1 MQVTHPLAER
11 ETEPPDAV
19 TVAPG
24 ESYDIV
30 DGAVDV
36 PDDVA
41 EAVAERWA
49 EHYGVNAAPLL
60 AGDVDLE
67 DADGTLPFNPGDHT
81 NDEVAERVA
90 DIDDPATLEALTRLE
105 EQQQDRAGATDAIA
119 ERLDELEE

>member
-1 MQVTHPLAER
+1 MKVTHPLTDR

-24 ESYDIV
+24 ESYDVV

-36 PDDVA
+36 PEEVAEDVA
-41 EAVAERWA
+41 DRWA
-49 EHYGVNAAPLL
+49 DHYGVKAAALL
-60 AGDVDLE
+60 AGGVDSE
-67 DADGTLPFNPGDHT
+67 DADSTLPFDPSNYT

-90 DIDDPATLEALTRLE
+90 DIDDPETLAALKNLE

-119 ERLDELEE
+119 DRLDELEE

>member
-1 MQVTHPLAER
+1 MKLTHPLADR

-24 ESYDIV
+24 ESYNVV

-36 PDDVA
+36 PEDVA
-41 EAVAERWA
+41 EDVADRWA
-49 EHYGVNAAPLL
+49 DRYGVDAAPLL
-60 AGDVDLE
+60 AGDVGPE
-67 DADGTLPFNPGDHT
+67 DADGTLPFDPGNYT

-90 DIDDPATLEALTRLE
+90 DIDDPDTLEALKNLE

-119 ERLDELEE
+119 DRLDELEE

>member
-11 ETEPPDAV
+11 DTAPPDGV
-19 TVAPG
+19 TIAPG
-24 ESYDIV
+24 ESYDVV

-36 PDDVA
+36 PEDVA

-49 EHYGVNAAPLL
+49 EHYGVDAAPLR
-60 AGDVDLE
+60 AVDVDLE
-67 DADGTLPFNPGDHT
+67 DADGMLPFNPGDHT

-90 DIDDPATLEALTRLE
+90 DIDDWATLEALKNLE

-119 ERLDELEE
+119 DRLDGLEG